1 MTSKRKILV
10 YVFGGLSL
18 LMAGAFLLP
27 QVGFW
32 TWSPINC
39 WTYEVD
45 IFSGRIRY
53 TRYFFFVAV
62 RRYVDDSALTRAL
75 QAEDYPGT
83 ASEWRRVLTLSP
95 GVRHSPHYAF
105 HAAIAQIR
113 ELELVWEIG
122 QFTPAA
128 RRATVKRVL
137 ELWQKEKDDGAAD
150 DYIRRVADLA
160 FRSDANKRSTN
171 ETDLPTNKNSKF

>member
-1 MTSKRKILV
+1 MTPKCRIWL

-18 LMAGAFLLP
+18 LMVGVFLVAP
-27 QVGFW
+27 VAFW
-32 TWSPINC
+32 TWSAINY
-39 WTYEVD
+39 WTYDAD

-53 TRYFFFVAV
+53 TRYFFFVPV
-62 RRYVDDSALTRAL
+62 RQKIEDSALTRAL

-95 GVRHSPHYAF
+95 GVGYSPHYAF

-113 ELELVWEIG
+113 ELELVWEMG

-128 RRATVKRVL
+128 RRATAKRVL
-137 ELWQKEKDDGAAD
+137 ELWQKEKNDGAAD
-150 DYIRRVADLA
+150 HYIRAVADLA
-160 FRSDANKRSTN
+160 FRSDANKRCTN
-171 ETDLPTNKNSKF
+171 ETDLP